1 MNINKVHV
9 ELDMEQVKPYKPIAR
24 ARFYAV
30 SMPPKTKDTAREQ
43 SVSAGLY

>member
-24 ARFYAV
+24 AV
-30 SMPPKTKDTAREQ
+30 SMPPETKDTESRVCLPAYT
-43 SVSAGLY
+43 SFC